1 MADYNFMG
9 NGFSQHR
16 LSNPPE
22 CSDFS
27 GNGDHSVSIC
37 FDDVFINESELKSTS
52 ISICNDLVPTL
63 IVDFESRYNTAIWQ
77 PPKFA

>member
-1 MADYNFMG
+1 MADYNFLG
-9 NGFSQHR
+9 NGFSQHH
-16 LSNPPE
+16 LSIPPE

-27 GNGDHSVSIC
+27 GNADHSVPIC
-37 FDDVFINESELKSTS
+37 FDDVFINESEVKSTS

-63 IVDFESRYNTAIWQ
+63 IVDFESRYNSAIWQ